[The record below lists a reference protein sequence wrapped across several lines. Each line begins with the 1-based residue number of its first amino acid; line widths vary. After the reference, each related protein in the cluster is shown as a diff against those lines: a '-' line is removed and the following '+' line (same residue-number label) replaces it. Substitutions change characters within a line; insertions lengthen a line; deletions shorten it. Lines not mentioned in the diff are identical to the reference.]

1 MSIISRSIASIGYSQ
16 GPRSV
21 SSVGYLA
28 NQQDGKSGYWRL
40 FYYQMQEAELNKSK
54 EKPVEQKSKI
64 VVKKK
69 LNKSKDQHKPVEK
82 RVEQEEP
89 EDFYPPFKP
98 LEPFKRLED
107 QPNYFVQSWLVI
119 QEIQSWVFS
128 YSQNTLKFNEIQAA
142 NDEEAVELLLL
153 LA

>member
-1 MSIISRSIASIGYSQ
+1 VSIISRSIASIGYSQ

-21 SSVGYLA
+21 SSIGYLA

-54 EKPVEQKSKI
+54 EKPVEQKPKI

-69 LNKSKDQHKPVEK
+69 VTKSKDQHKPVEK
-82 RVEQEEP
+82 RVEPEEP

-98 LEPFKRLED
+98 IEPFKRLED
-107 QPNYFVQSWLVI
+107 QPNYFVQSWLVV